1 MSCILCAV
9 LCVVVDFSGVL
20 QDMVSR
26 GESAQVALHLCTY
39 SFMTQHLL
47 AVSNKT
53 DLALHLATDRG
64 NIQCSCCD
72 THLL

>member
-1 MSCILCAV
+1 MSCILCVV
-9 LCVVVDFSGVL
+9 LCVVAYSGVL

-64 NIQCSCCD
+64 NTECLCCD
-72 THLL
+72 THSLS

>member
-1 MSCILCAV
+1 MLCVV
-9 LCVVVDFSGVL
+9 LCVVGGCSGVL

-47 AVSNKT
+47 AVSKKT

-64 NIQCSCCD
+64 NTQCSCC
-72 THLL
+72 HSHSL